1 MTDVRRELAGLKNEI
16 GIEDEMIKEC
26 IALLIELANKYI
38 DFKKVKRKYGVDEDR
53 TLLLRIVDVPGECGF
68 IIDGDKIRPLRGIER
83 ATVEVEMTK
92 DVFWALV
99 TRKLDLYTAWLYD
112 LVKFK
117 GENALRDAQILIDM
131 FETLYPYI
139 YEKLE
144 E

>member
-1 MTDVRRELAGLKNEI
+1 MSERKVLAGIKEEI
-16 GIEDEMIKEC
+16 GIEDEDIKEV
-26 IALLIELANKYI
+26 IALLIELSNKLI
-38 DFKKVKRKYGVDEDR
+38 DFKKVKRKYGVEEDR
-53 TLLLRIVDVPGECGF
+53 TLLLRITDVQGECGF
-68 IIDGDKIRPLRGIER
+68 IIVGDKVRPLRGIER

-99 TRKLDLYTAWLYD
+99 TRKLSLYDAWLYD
-112 LVKFK
+112 LVKFR

-139 YEKLE
+139 YEHLE